1 MAQPIPPLGEQ
12 PNLDNFEYCWSEILV
27 EVKRVR
33 NVPALNEGNRI
44 IAAIERLETKM
55 QEMETRLTQ
64 RINQVQT
71 SITTTLTTSLKAYDA
86 NAVTRIVNNNNVVK
100 PNYDIEPLLDVAT
113 GTPIP
118 NFPTTVNQIMNL
130 QRMSPPCINPVL
142 I

>member
-71 SITTTLTTSLKAYDA
+71 SLKAYDA
-86 NAVTRIVNNNNVVK
+86 NAATRVVNNNNVVK
-100 PNYDIEPLLDVAT
+100 PNHDIEPLLDVAT